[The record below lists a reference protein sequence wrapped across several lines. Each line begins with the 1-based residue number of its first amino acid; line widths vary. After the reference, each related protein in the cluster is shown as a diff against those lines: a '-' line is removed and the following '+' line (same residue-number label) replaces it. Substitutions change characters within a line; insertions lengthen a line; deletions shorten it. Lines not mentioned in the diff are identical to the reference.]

1 MRFPAT
7 AWLARFDS
15 VVGAGRHALAGDRAE
30 LPRLDD
36 GAGAARLRR
45 SELTL
50 NAVETDDA
58 GEQTREDLSR
68 VLRAPVLLS
77 RGRRTAKAVAVAVLE
92 APASAGRRRQAD
104 ADHDSGTSHGSRCD
118 SCVHL
123 LPHGF
128 LLFVGGSGSCSACY
142 SHLCK

>member
-36 GAGAARLRR
+36 GAGAEHRR
-45 SELTL
+45 VVRAPGHEH
-50 NAVETDDA
+50 VGRDDA
-58 GEQTREDLSR
+58 GCGARVDDAGLGELHRRGAPLVVDDLVAAL
-68 VLRAPVLLS
+68 VLVLL
-77 RGRRTAKAVAVAVLE
+77 G
-92 APASAGRRRQAD
+92 GRRRCQAD
-104 ADHDSGTSHGSRCD
+104 GDCSTSHGSRCD